1 MSQPTAQR
9 PAKTSHARGPLLKGV
24 VPFLVVLGLGIP
36 GVVIAQSA
44 DEVSRTADGHILHRR
59 PPSQATGSS
68 DPTPETP
75 VFIYDPA
82 RADGLPSELQRDGR
96 SLARPSDSL
105 EPGEDEPVHTP
116 DGPKPSEPP
125 NAASTPAG
133 PQTIDPS
140 APPPR
145 AADDAAGEP
154 TPGADAS
161 GPYGDTIGDTGPAAP
176 GEPGGDP
183 SGDPSGEPGADP
195 MADPGDAL
203 PSEPSSD
210 AENPS
215 SAENPGEEPEQR
227 PVDPRV
233 NMGDEA
239 MPDRQTQREGR
250 LDYREVFDP
259 SIVPHK
265 RNRALD
271 EVGADF
277 GVRLGERRLRAL
289 EVLGNRLERG
299 REVFW
304 GSLLIEGAAGSKI
317 PIPSVAP
324 EARILSYE
332 ASPEQEVKFWVDQ
345 AGNHYVEPARSGRLR
360 LVFMTDAPASY
371 FGRSLPRNASF
382 SDVPAA
388 LRPKLPREVRELAL
402 EVADTLGFSTDLG
415 YAALL
420 EKMVAYFRGFEA
432 GDPPPRSGPVTGAT
446 IYRDIALSR
455 RGICRHRAHAFVVT
469 AQALGFP
476 ARFVFNEAHAFA
488 EVYLPGANAGWLRV
502 DLGGGADELRVH
514 NTANKAMH
522 EPVAPDPFERPDGF
536 EEMAGAERVTGLPER
551 ELAPGS
557 AGPGSEM
564 AALPSVIPRAKEV
577 PGTRPTQTTLRVDT
591 QLVTRG
597 DGLTVS
603 GEVVGGGAAI
613 DGGVVQVLLVEPG
626 SGRAVALLGTAAV
639 RGGRYESEV
648 RIPAEQVVGDYE
660 LVVEFLG
667 HEGFGPSV
675 GR

>member
-1 MSQPTAQR
+1 MA
-9 PAKTSHARGPLLKGV
+9 L
-24 VPFLVVLGLGIP
+24 LVVLGLGVP
-36 GVVIAQSA
+36 GVVIAQS
-44 DEVSRTADGHILHRR
+44 DNEVSRTSDGHILHRR
-59 PPSQATGSS
+59 PPTQATETS

-82 RADGLPSELQRDGR
+82 RAGGLPSELQRDGR
-96 SLARPSDSL
+96 TLARPSDSL
-105 EPGEDEPVHTP
+105 EPGEEEPVHTP

-125 NAASTPAG
+125 NSASTPAG

-145 AADDAAGEP
+145 VAEDAAGEP

-161 GPYGDTIGDTGPAAP
+161 GPSGDVGGDAGPVVP
-176 GEPGGDP
+176 GAVGGDP
-183 SGDPSGEPGADP
+183 SADP
-195 MADPGDAL
+195 GTDPESNPSTDPTADPGDAL
-203 PSEPSSD
+203 PADPSADAEGASD
-210 AENPS
+210 ADPN
-215 SAENPGEEPEQR
+215 EEPEER

-271 EVGADF
+271 EVGEDF
-277 GVRLGERRLRAL
+277 GVRLGERRLKAL

-304 GSLLIEGAAGSKI
+304 GSLLVEGAAGSKI

-324 EARILSYE
+324 DARILSYE
-332 ASPEQEVKFWVDQ
+332 ASPTQDVKFWVDQ
-345 AGNHYVEPARSGRLR
+345 AGNHYAEPSRSGRLR

-382 SDVPAA
+382 TDIPAA
-388 LRPKLPREVRELAL
+388 LRPRLPREVRTLAL
-402 EVADTLGFSTDLG
+402 EVADTLGFSVELG
-415 YAALL
+415 YTPLL
-420 EKMVAYFRGFEA
+420 EKMVAYFRSFEP
-432 GDPPPRSGPVTGAT
+432 GDPPPRTGAVTGAT

-469 AQALGFP
+469 AQALGYP

-488 EVYLPGANAGWLRV
+488 EVFVPGSNAGWLRV

-536 EEMAGAERVTGLPER
+536 EEMAGAERVTGLPEPER
-551 ELAPGS
+551 GPGAGAPG
-557 AGPGSEM
+557 AELE
-564 AALPSVIPRAKEV
+564 ALPSIIPRAKEV
-577 PGTRPTQTTLRVDT
+577 PGMRPTRTTLRVDT

-603 GEVVGGGAAI
+603 GEVVGTGAAGMAI
-613 DGGVVQVLLVEPG
+613 DGGVVQVLLVEPDT
-626 SGRAVALLGTAAV
+626 GRALALLGTAAV
-639 RGGRYESEV
+639 RGGRYASEV
-648 RIPAEQVVGDYE
+648 KIPPEQGVGDYE

-667 HEGFGPSV
+667 FEGFGPSI

>member
-1 MSQPTAQR
+1 M
-9 PAKTSHARGPLLKGV
+9 PLLV
-24 VPFLVVLGLGIP
+24 ALGLGIP

-59 PPSQATGSS
+59 PPTQATGTS

-82 RADGLPSELQRDGR
+82 RADGLPNELQRDGR
-96 SLARPSDSL
+96 SLARPSNSL

-140 APPPR
+140 APSAPSEPGDPAGDP
-145 AADDAAGEP
+145 AAEP

-161 GPYGDTIGDTGPAAP
+161 GPPGDAVGGDAGPAAP
-176 GEPGGDP
+176 GDP
-183 SGDPSGEPGADP
+183 SADAGGEPGTDPSADP
-195 MADPGDAL
+195 SDAL
-203 PSEPSSD
+203 PPEPSD
-210 AENPS
+210 ADPSPPEPNPD
-215 SAENPGEEPEQR
+215 EEPEQR

-259 SIVPHK
+259 SVVPHK

-277 GVRLGERRLRAL
+277 GVRLGERRLKAL

-332 ASPEQEVKFWVDQ
+332 ASPAQEVKFWVDQ
-345 AGNHYVEPARSGRLR
+345 AGNHYAEPARSGRLR

-371 FGRSLPRNASF
+371 FGRSLPRDASL
-382 SDVPAA
+382 SDIPAA
-388 LRPKLPREVRELAL
+388 MRPRLPREVRELAL
-402 EVADTLGFSTDLG
+402 EVADTLGFSAELG
-415 YAALL
+415 YTPLL
-420 EKMVAYFRGFEA
+420 EKMVAYFRSFEA

-446 IYRDIALSR
+446 IYRDLALSR

-469 AQALGFP
+469 AQALGYP

-488 EVYLPGANAGWLRV
+488 EVFVPGTNAGWLRV

-557 AGPGSEM
+557 AGPGAEM
-564 AALPSVIPRAKEV
+564 EALPSVIPRAKEV
-577 PGTRPTQTTLRVDT
+577 PGMRATQTTLRVDT

-603 GEVVGGGAAI
+603 GEVTAGAAPV
-613 DGGVVQVLLVEPG
+613 DGGVVQILLVEPG
-626 SGRAVALLGTAAV
+626 SGRAVSLLGTAAV
-639 RGGRYESEV
+639 RGGRYEGEV
-648 RIPAEQVVGDYE
+648 RIPAEQGVGDYE

>member
-1 MSQPTAQR
+1 MSQPTPPQTPKR
-9 PAKTSHARGPLLKGV
+9 PPTRRPVRAGAAALLV
-24 VPFLVVLGLGIP
+24 ALGLGVP

-44 DEVSRTADGHILHRR
+44 GDVSRTADGHILHRR
-59 PPSQATGSS
+59 PPTQGTEAA
-68 DPTPETP
+68 DPTPDTP

-82 RADGLPSELQRDGR
+82 RADGLPNELQRDGR
-96 SLARPSDSL
+96 SLSRPSDSL
-105 EPGEDEPVHTP
+105 EPEDDEPVHTA

-140 APPPR
+140 APP
-145 AADDAAGEP
+145 EP
-154 TPGADAS
+154 TRAEAEPSAGADAS
-161 GPYGDTIGDTGPAAP
+161 GPMTGDATASGDAGPASEP
-176 GEPGGDP
+176 GEPGEPGEP
-183 SGDPSGEPGADP
+183 SGDVP
-195 MADPGDAL
+195 PGDASG
-203 PSEPSSD
+203 PSDTTSPEAAAEP
-210 AENPS
+210 
-215 SAENPGEEPEQR
+215 EEIEQR

-271 EVGADF
+271 EVGPDF
-277 GVRLGERRLRAL
+277 GVRLGERRMKRL

-304 GSLLIEGAAGSKI
+304 GSLLIEGAAGAKI

-324 EARILSYE
+324 DARILSYE
-332 ASPEQEVKFWVDQ
+332 ASPPQEVEFWVDQ
-345 AGNHYVEPARSGRLR
+345 AGNHYAEPARDGRLR

-371 FGRSLPRNASF
+371 FARSLPRAATF
-382 SDVPAA
+382 SEIPAA
-388 LRPKLPREVRELAL
+388 LRPRLPREVRVVAL
-402 EVADTLGFSTDLG
+402 EVADSLGFSVELG
-415 YAALL
+415 FTPLL
-420 EKMVAYFRGFEA
+420 EKMVAYFRSFEA
-432 GDPPPRSGPVTGAT
+432 GDPPPRTGPVTGST
-446 IYRDIALSR
+446 IYRDIALSK

-469 AQALGFP
+469 AQALGYP

-488 EVYLPGANAGWLRV
+488 EVFVPGANAGWLRV

-551 ELAPGS
+551 EMTPGA
-557 AGPGSEM
+557 AGPGAELE
-564 AALPSVIPRAKEV
+564 ALPSVIPRAKEV
-577 PGTRPTQTTLRVDT
+577 PGARTTRTTLRVDT

-597 DGLTVS
+597 DGLEVR
-603 GEVVGGGAAI
+603 GEVTAAGGVGV

-626 SGRAVALLGTAAV
+626 SGRAVALLGTAPV
-639 RGGRYESEV
+639 RGGRYASEV
-648 RIPAEQVVGDYE
+648 RIPAEQIVGDYE

-667 HEGFGPSV
+667 HDGFGPSV